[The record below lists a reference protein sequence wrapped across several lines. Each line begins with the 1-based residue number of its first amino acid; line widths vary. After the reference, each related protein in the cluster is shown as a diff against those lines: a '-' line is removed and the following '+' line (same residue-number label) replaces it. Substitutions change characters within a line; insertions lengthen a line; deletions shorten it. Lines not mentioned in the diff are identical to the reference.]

1 MNNLIVAVVDPS
13 VQKAAGNLLDDLVKN
28 DRIFTIMT
36 LTFIAMFLIIAWISF
51 KRHLKML
58 DNMETRLLDKQEEN
72 LELVKLMK
80 ELGTNL
86 SEAQEI
92 NKKMV
97 EITNQQQQYIES
109 QKADRRLMESMNN
122 KLDKLHLEIVKK

>member
-1 MNNLIVAVVDPS
+1 MNNLILGVVDPG

-58 DNMETRLLDKQEEN
+58 DNMETRLLDKQQEN

>member
-58 DNMETRLLDKQEEN
+58 DNMETRLLDKQQEN